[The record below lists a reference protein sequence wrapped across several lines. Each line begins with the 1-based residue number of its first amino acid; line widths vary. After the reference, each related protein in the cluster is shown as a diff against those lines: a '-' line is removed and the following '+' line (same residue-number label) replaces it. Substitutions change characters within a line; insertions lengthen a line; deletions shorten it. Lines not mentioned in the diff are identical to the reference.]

1 YAAAQLVM
9 VHAAGGGNHQFLGG
23 IGAAV
28 VLVDVLTGDGAD
40 TARGAADR
48 AAQRVV
54 TEDLCEEAFVHDL
67 DRVVLAHR
75 QFFED
80 DAAFT
85 VELGLV
91 HFGRG
96 DHIDDH
102 VGGDRQVGVEHP
114 CEVAR
119 VLLAGGRI
127 GLSPDGVE
135 GGVDGQGVPG
145 GGALEQQVLQEVG
158 GAVVAVG

>member
-1 YAAAQLVM
+1 RDSACGGRCSGERGAAAAPGYRLCFLREGPAALAHIGQYAAAQLVM

-28 VLVDVLTGDGAD
+28 VLEDVLTGDGAD

-80 DAAFT
+80 
-85 VELGLV
+85 
-91 HFGRG
+91 
-96 DHIDDH
+96 
-102 VGGDRQVGVEHP
+102 
-114 CEVAR
+114 
-119 VLLAGGRI
+119 
-127 GLSPDGVE
+127 
-135 GGVDGQGVPG
+135 
-145 GGALEQQVLQEVG
+145 
-158 GAVVAVG
+158 